1 LSGTGKSAGIGRSIN
16 ATKGQAMGKIEAAG
30 IGLALLG
37 LVAAAPASAAA
48 TSVNVSLTGE
58 GTGQMGI
65 AVDQASVPAGKVT
78 FVVKNNA
85 TTESHEMVVIALPSP
100 DAELPYDAAKQ
111 RVTESKVKSM
121 GEVSDLKPGASKSKT
136 LTLKP
141 GSYKLICNMKGH
153 YMAGMSAVLT
163 VTK

>member
-1 LSGTGKSAGIGRSIN
+1 MGR
-16 ATKGQAMGKIEAAG
+16 IEAAG

-37 LVAAAPASAAA
+37 LVAAAPASAAGAA

-65 AVDQASVPAGKVT
+65 AIDQASVPAGKVT

-85 TTESHEMVVIALPSP
+85 TTESHEMVVVALPSP
-100 DAELPYDAAKQ
+100 DAELPYDAAKE

-141 GSYKLICNMKGH
+141 GTYKLICNMKGH
-153 YMAGMSAVLT
+153 YKAGMATVLT

>member
-1 LSGTGKSAGIGRSIN
+1 MGR
-16 ATKGQAMGKIEAAG
+16 IEAAG

-48 TSVNVSLTGE
+48 SVNVSLTGE

-78 FVVKNNA
+78 FIVKNNA
-85 TTESHEMVVIALPSP
+85 TSESHEMVVIALPSA

-111 RVTESKVKSM
+111 RVTESKVKSL

-141 GSYKLICNMKGH
+141 GTYKLICNMKGH
-153 YMAGMSAVLT
+153 YKAGMSTVLT

>member
-1 LSGTGKSAGIGRSIN
+1 
-16 ATKGQAMGKIEAAG
+16 MGKIEAAG

-37 LVAAAPASAAA
+37 LIAAAPASAAAAA

-65 AVDQASVPAGKVT
+65 AIDQASVPAGKVT

-100 DAELPYDAAKQ
+100 DAELPYDAAKE
-111 RVTESKVKSM
+111 RVTESKVKSA

-141 GSYKLICNMKGH
+141 GTYKLICNMKGH
-153 YMAGMSAVLT
+153 YKAGMSTVLT

>member
-1 LSGTGKSAGIGRSIN
+1 M
-16 ATKGQAMGKIEAAG
+16 KGQAMGKIEAAG

-37 LVAAAPASAAA
+37 LVAAAPAVAAG

-58 GTGQMGI
+58 GTGEMGI
-65 AVDQASVPAGKVT
+65 AIDQASVPAGKVT

-85 TTESHEMVVIALPSP
+85 TSEAHEMVVIALSSA

-153 YMAGMSAVLT
+153 YKAGMSAALT
-163 VTK
+163 VTP

>member
-1 LSGTGKSAGIGRSIN
+1 MRKF
-16 ATKGQAMGKIEAAG
+16 EAAG
-30 IGLALLG
+30 LGLALLG
-37 LVAAAPASAAA
+37 LVAAAPALAAA

-58 GTGQMGI
+58 GSGKMGI
-65 AVDQASVPAGKVT
+65 ALDQASVPAGKVT
-78 FVVKNNA
+78 FNVKNDA
-85 TTESHEMVVIALPSP
+85 TTEPHEMVVVAVPSA

-121 GEVSDLKPGASKSKT
+121 GEVSDLKPGAAKSKT

-141 GSYKLICNMKGH
+141 GTYKLICNMKGH
-153 YMAGMSAVLT
+153 YVAGMSAVLT